1 MIKAIIKTSMALA
14 LLPTLPLA
22 LSQTLAQQCVTE
34 MEQDSAL
41 NPIKG
46 KVAFNVEDQSIEILA
61 NNNKPS
67 PSEKE
72 AISAWDKKRQDCN
85 KRWSPSYSNSD
96 RPSAISALENSYQ
109 ATTQNLI
116 ADLYMGKL
124 TYRQFAQKRKDLYS
138 QTLSAYS
145 KLADESNKQAQEA
158 SLRDRAVAAQEAQA
172 RASNRAARAMS
183 DAQSTNM
190 IVQGVN
196 MMNSTNQPAAVTPSP
211 AVPITCVQQGIYTTC
226 R

>member
-1 MIKAIIKTSMALA
+1 MIKAIIGASMMLV
-14 LLPTLPLA
+14 LLSTLPQVK
-22 LSQTLAQQCVTE
+22 SQTLAQQCINE

-41 NPIKG
+41 NAIKG

-85 KRWSPSYSNSD
+85 KRWSPNYSNSG
-96 RPSAISALENSYQ
+96 RPSAINALESSYQ
-109 ATTQNLI
+109 AATQNLI

-138 QTLSAYS
+138 QTLLAYS
-145 KLADESNKQAQEA
+145 NLADESNKQAQEA

-172 RASNRAARAMS
+172 RASNKAAKAMN

-196 MMNSTNQPAAVTPSP
+196 MMNSTNQPAVVSPSL
-211 AVPITCVQQGIYTTC
+211 AAPITCIQQGIYTTC